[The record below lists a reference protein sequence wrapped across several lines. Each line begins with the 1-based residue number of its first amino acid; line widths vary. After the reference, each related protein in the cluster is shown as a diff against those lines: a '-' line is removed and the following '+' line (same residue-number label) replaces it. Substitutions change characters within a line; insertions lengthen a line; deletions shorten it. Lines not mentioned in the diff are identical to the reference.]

1 MHLHSELTIPLGQE
15 LLHIP
20 KAAVSFGNTWDV
32 QRHCNAE
39 WEFHFIKKGSCRVY
53 VDQKAYLLEAGQAL
67 LIAPGRYHQA
77 KALDGKF
84 ERFTLGFVLS
94 AGVISRQLTE
104 KTEAMPAF
112 IPGNDILHTIDR
124 ITAEAAGRSPYSDAY
139 SGALICCLA
148 VELLRSLEIGTH
160 TVPKEIAAPDMLL
173 TQQIDTYFEQHFA
186 DSCGETELA
195 KQLHFSRRHLV
206 RILKK
211 HYGMSFREKLV
222 STRMD
227 NAAFLLRTTDLPVS
241 TIAAEVGYGSESA
254 FFKVF
259 RRCYRLTPRQ
269 YRNDHREK

>member
-1 MHLHSELTIPLGQE
+1 MHQHSELSISLGQE

-20 KAAVSFGNTWDV
+20 KAAVSFGNIWDV

-39 WEFHFIKKGSCRVY
+39 WEFHFIRKGTCQVY

-77 KALDGKF
+77 NACNGEF

-94 AGVISRQLTE
+94 AGVISRQLTQ
-104 KTEAMPAF
+104 KTEALPVF
-112 IPGNDILHTIDR
+112 IPDKGVLHTIDR
-124 ITAEAAGRSPYSDAY
+124 IIAETADQQPYGEAYL
-139 SGALICCLA
+139 GALICCLT
-148 VELLRSLEIGTH
+148 VELLRSLEIGVH
-160 TVPKEIAAPDMLL
+160 TAQKEVAAPDMLL
-173 TQQIDTYFEQHFA
+173 TQKIDTYFEQHFA
-186 DSCGETELA
+186 DSCGEMELA

-211 HYGMSFREKLV
+211 HYNMSFREKLL

-227 NAAFLLRTTDLPVS
+227 YAAFLLRTTDLPVS
-241 TIAAEVGYGSESA
+241 TIATDVGYGSESA

-259 RRCYRLTPRQ
+259 RRCHNLTPRQ
-269 YRNDHREK
+269 YRTNHKEK